1 MALKENVVSSFIY
14 REIIYKKKKK
24 KKIENIN
31 RSREKIRL

>member
-1 MALKENVVSSFIY
+1 MALKENVVSGFIY

-24 KKIENIN
+24 KEIENIN